1 MPGRSRGA
9 ASRRQKSRGGSNV
22 RKLLT
27 ILALAAAALAAPVAQ
42 AQEAWPPKTVTVVV
56 PFTAGG
62 TTDMFARI
70 FGQSMQQ
77 KTGSAFVVENKAGA
91 GGNIGTAAVA
101 KAPKD
106 GSTLL
111 VGTVSTHAI
120 NPFLYKNIAHDT
132 EKDFQPV
139 SLFARL
145 PNLLVVNPKIPAKNV
160 SELVDYLKQNPGKLN
175 YGSSGAGTSTH
186 LAAELFQMM
195 TGTKMNHL
203 PYRSSNDV
211 MNALAGGHIDL
222 AFDNMTLAWPQ
233 AQAGN
238 VRAIAVT
245 SKDRSP
251 TAPDV
256 PALADSLP
264 GFEATS
270 WHGLFVPAGTPR
282 PVVERLAAEVKAIF
296 DNPEQ
301 KKKLTEIGA
310 VAAPMS
316 PEEFVAFISGERRK
330 WQEVVK
336 ASGAQIQ

>member
-1 MPGRSRGA
+1 LRSFRWEDTTL
-9 ASRRQKSRGGSNV
+9 K
-22 RKLLT
+22 KLLT
-27 ILALAAAALAAPVAQ
+27 GLLLAAATLASPLQ
-42 AQEAWPPKTVTVVV
+42 AQEWPPRTVTIVV

-70 FGQSMQQ
+70 FGQTMQT

-91 GGNIGTAAVA
+91 GGNIGTAQVA
-101 KAPKD
+101 KAAPD
-106 GSTLL
+106 GATLL
-111 VGTVSTHAI
+111 LGTVSTHAI

-139 SLFARL
+139 SLIARL
-145 PNLLVVNPKIPAKNV
+145 PNLLVVNPKVPVKTVA
-160 SELVDYLKQNPGKLN
+160 ELIDYLKQNPGKLN

-186 LAAELFQMM
+186 LASELFQMM

-211 MNALAGGHIDL
+211 MNGLAGGHIDL

-233 AQAGN
+233 AQAGT
-238 VRAIAVT
+238 VRALAVT
-245 SKDRSP
+245 SKERSP

-256 PALADSLP
+256 PTMAESLP

-282 PVVERLAAEVKAIF
+282 PIVERLASEVKATF

-310 VAAPMS
+310 VATPMS
-316 PEEFVAFISGERRK
+316 PEQFVEFIATERKK
-330 WQEVVK
+330 WQDVVK
-336 ASGAQIQ
+336 ASGASIQ

>member
-1 MPGRSRGA
+1 
-9 ASRRQKSRGGSNV
+9 
-22 RKLLT
+22 
-27 ILALAAAALAAPVAQ
+27 
-42 AQEAWPPKTVTVVV
+42 
-56 PFTAGG
+56 
-62 TTDMFARI
+62 MFARI
-70 FGQSMQQ
+70 FAQAMQA

-139 SLFARL
+139 SLIARL
-145 PNLLVVNPKIPAKNV
+145 PNLLVVNPKVPAKTV
-160 SELVDYLKQNPGKLN
+160 PELVAYLKENPGKLN
-175 YGSSGAGTSTH
+175 YASSGAGTSTH
-186 LAAELFQMM
+186 LASELFQMM

-203 PYRSSNDV
+203 PFRSSNDV
-211 MNALAGGHIDL
+211 MNALAGGHVDL

-233 AQAGN
+233 AQAGT
-238 VRAIAVT
+238 VRALAVT
-245 SKDRSP
+245 SKERSP

-256 PALADSLP
+256 PSLTDSLP

-270 WHGLFVPAGTPR
+270 WHGLFAPAGTPR

-301 KKKLTEIGA
+301 KAKLKEVGA
-310 VAAPMS
+310 VASPMT
-316 PEEFVAFISGERRK
+316 PEQFVEFISAERRK
-330 WQEVVK
+330 WQDVVK

>member
-1 MPGRSRGA
+1 M
-9 ASRRQKSRGGSNV
+9 KE
-22 RKLLT
+22 LLT
-27 ILALAAAALAAPVAQ
+27 ALLLVAAAWTAPLQ
-42 AQEAWPPKTVTVVV
+42 AQEWPSRTVTIVV

-70 FGQSMQQ
+70 LGQNLQA

-91 GGNIGTAAVA
+91 GGNLGTAQVA
-101 KAPKD
+101 KAAPD
-106 GSTLL
+106 GATLL
-111 VGTVSTHAI
+111 VGTVSSHAI
-120 NPFLYKNIAHDT
+120 NPFVYKNIAHDT

-139 SLFARL
+139 SLIARL
-145 PNLLVVNPKIPAKNV
+145 PNLLVVNPKIPAKTV
-160 SELVDYLKQNPGKLN
+160 AELVDYLKQNPGKLN
-175 YGSSGAGTSTH
+175 YGSSGVGTSTH
-186 LAAELFQMM
+186 LASELFQMM

-211 MNALAGGHIDL
+211 MTALAGGHIDL

-233 AQAGN
+233 AQAGT

-245 SKDRSP
+245 SKERSP

-256 PALADSLP
+256 PTLAESLP

-282 PVVERLAAEVKAIF
+282 PIVDRLAAEVKATF

-301 KKKLTEIGA
+301 KTKLTEIGA

-316 PEEFVAFISGERRK
+316 PEQFVEFITAERKK
-330 WQEVVK
+330 WQDVVK
-336 ASGAQIQ
+336 AAGVSIQ

>member
-1 MPGRSRGA
+1 V
-9 ASRRQKSRGGSNV
+9 K
-22 RKLLT
+22 KLLAGF
-27 ILALAAAALAAPVAQ
+27 LLAAAALTSPLQ
-42 AQEAWPPKTVTVVV
+42 AQEWPARTVTIVV

-70 FGQSMQQ
+70 LGQTLQT

-91 GGNIGTAAVA
+91 GGNLGTAQVA
-101 KAPKD
+101 KAAPD
-106 GSTLL
+106 GATLL

-120 NPFLYKNIAHDT
+120 NPFVYKNIAHDT

-139 SLFARL
+139 SLIARL
-145 PNLLVVNPKIPAKNV
+145 PNLLVVNPKIPVKTV
-160 SELVDYLKQNPGKLN
+160 TELVDYLKQNPGKLN
-175 YGSSGAGTSTH
+175 YGSSGVGTSTH
-186 LAAELFQMM
+186 LASELFQMM

-233 AQAGN
+233 AQAGT
-238 VRAIAVT
+238 VRALAVT
-245 SKDRSP
+245 SKERSP

-256 PALADSLP
+256 PTMAESLP

-270 WHGLFVPAGTPR
+270 WHGLFAPAGTPR
-282 PVVERLAAEVKAIF
+282 PIVDRLAAEVKATF

-301 KKKLTEIGA
+301 TKKLTEIGA
-310 VAAPMS
+310 VASPMS
-316 PEEFVAFISGERRK
+316 PEQFVEFIAAERKK
-330 WQEVVK
+330 WQDVVK
-336 ASGAQIQ
+336 AAGVSIQ

>member
-1 MPGRSRGA
+1 
-9 ASRRQKSRGGSNV
+9 V

-27 ILALAAAALAAPVAQ
+27 ILALAAATLAAPAAQ
-42 AQEAWPPKTVTVVV
+42 AQEAWPPKTVTIVV

-245 SKDRSP
+245 SKERSP

-256 PALADSLP
+256 PSLADSLP

>member
-1 MPGRSRGA
+1 MPGRSSGA

-42 AQEAWPPKTVTVVV
+42 AQEAWPPKTVTIVV